1 MDFKKIKIEV
11 SNRMSEN
18 ALFLLVFILFLPDYF
33 LFPALIVAFV
43 FVVYEFFKYKGFEW
57 SFFWLLLGY
66 LMIVALTF
74 KNYKG
79 FFGAIFMFLL
89 LAYSFSIKRRMNAKT
104 YMEMQFF
111 IVWSSLFNFFF
122 NFITWKPFWYEGLMS
137 KFSGLIDF
145 GNLPIYGEGYLRAY
159 STFDNPNFYA
169 FVLMIVL
176 IICFNQIQFQ
186 LTFKNYPLMFFYI
199 GAFMINFY
207 AIILTGTRSILIALV
222 LGLLLI
228 VITQEKWLQLKVL
241 VFLGAAFVFLIIS
254 NGDLLPRFMEL
265 SEHSGIRYK
274 IWQTATDQ
282 ILREPWFGKGLFTY
296 EFLFDRAD
304 AHNIFIES
312 FLSMGVVG
320 TFIFS
325 TYIVEKVYK
334 LSTQAYHLDYPLILA
349 VLSATL
355 LYGVFDIPLF
365 GIQTS
370 MLFVAVL
377 CLPTRSG
384 EHYD

>member
-1 MDFKKIKIEV
+1 MKLKLLNK
-11 SNRMSEN
+11 MGEN
-18 ALFLLVFILFLPDYF
+18 TLFLLVFILFLPDYL
-33 LFPALIVAFV
+33 LFPALLFALT

-57 SFFWLLLGY
+57 SFFWLLFAY
-66 LMIVALTF
+66 LILVSLSF

-79 FFGAIFMFLL
+79 FFGAIFLFLL

-122 NFITWKPFWYEGLMS
+122 NFISWKPSWYSWMLSKMS
-137 KFSGLIDF
+137 VVIDF
-145 GNLPIYGEGYLRAY
+145 GKLPVYGEGYLRAY

-169 FVLMIVL
+169 FILMIVL
-176 IICFNQIQFQ
+176 LICFNQLQFQ
-186 LTFKNYPLMFFYI
+186 LTFKNYPLVLFYS
-199 GAFMINFY
+199 GAFIINMY
-207 AIILTGTRSILIALV
+207 ALILTGTRSILIALV
-222 LGLLLI
+222 LGLLVI
-228 VITQEKWLQLKVL
+228 VISQEKWMQLKVL
-241 VFLGAAFVFLIIS
+241 VFLGAAFVFLVIS
-254 NGDLLPRFMEL
+254 KGDLLPRFMEL
-265 SEHSGIRYK
+265 SEHSGIRFR
-274 IWQTATDQ
+274 IWKTSVDQ
-282 ILREPWFGKGLFTY
+282 IRLEPWFGKGLFTY

-312 FLSMGVVG
+312 VLSMGVFG
-320 TFIFS
+320 SFIFLIFS
-325 TYIVEKVYK
+325 GEKVYRLYSK
-334 LSTQAYHLDYPLILA
+334 AYYLDYPLVLA

-377 CLPTRSG
+377 CLPLRDK
-384 EHYD
+384 EDLF